1 MMIRVF
7 QLAAFLSLLHLSFSS
22 NIKGQ
27 EADDTYSVIDKV
39 KQATVYIVVEAN
51 GSQIQTGTGFLISR
65 EETSGSRSYLVIT
78 NAHVVTPP
86 SPNEP
91 GRIDRIICV
100 RDSGLPDEFLFDLN
114 LVGVDEK
121 NDLAV
126 LEPSR
131 SLDLRSTIIWN
142 DDSVVRE
149 TDQAFIV
156 GFPFGDKLATSS
168 KHPNVTISQSAV
180 SSIRTDDSGKVSLIQ
195 LSGGINPGNSG
206 GPVVSKTGGLIGI
219 AVAKVG
225 GSDIG
230 FAIPKQRLQELLAGK
245 FTNISITR
253 SGDSTQSDN
262 FEITMKLCDPWQ
274 NTVSA
279 SLEIIPRKG
288 DTFKNLQSEWVA
300 GAEAISSFNVKIR
313 DPEVFRSPQRDAIP
327 RDSRSIVSMPRN
339 PNGYL
344 ARTVIKLRDGNLIE
358 GDLFVLNLSKGRLA
372 ENNSNSSAPTAR
384 LVPFA
389 IKNQLLVRDAAFSKD
404 QLSCYL
410 ATREGEIRKYSL
422 EDFSL
427 QASVSLTAYCGQI
440 ANTKEGIA
448 VFLSRNSEILILDE
462 TDLKTKK
469 TIKVPITPTVAFSAN
484 LGIAYLQS
492 EQDSLDAVDLKSGR
506 IRSIK
511 LTRKPGGSDQK
522 VKSRSPEPFKFRSMS
537 VTHDGKYVI
546 AMSEF
551 NALSRVRIQGSQ
563 GIVEEISEDFR
574 DRGNRITVSAD
585 SKRFASPGLRIGS
598 ASGVGTSVIPIND
611 FRKQDTAIFTDD
623 RPLAVAFD
631 PVTKNIYTQGDKE
644 LLSVYSDKGGL
655 IGKYGRRYLEREA
668 QGIIP
673 HPSGNRVILVFEREA
688 VWVELGDDLG
698 ALGIPARGGA
708 ETQAPQESSEDSAE
722 SKETSDESEK
732 EMLTSVFRTW
742 SDASG
747 KYKVEAKM
755 LKIED
760 QNVVL
765 EKKDGSTV
773 NVPIEKLC
781 DEDKRLIDAMRK

>member
-1 MMIRVF
+1 MMNRVF
-7 QLAAFLSLLHLSFSS
+7 HLVVFLSLFHLSFST

-51 GSQIQTGTGFLISR
+51 GSQLQSGTGFLISR
-65 EETSGSRSYLVIT
+65 EDTPGSRSYLVIT
-78 NAHVVTPP
+78 NAHVVT
-86 SPNEP
+86 SPKEP
-91 GRIDRIICV
+91 DRIYRIFCV
-100 RDSGLPDEFLFDLN
+100 KDSGLPDEILLDLN
-114 LVGVDEK
+114 LLGVDEK

-126 LEPSR
+126 LQPSR
-131 SLDLRSTIIWN
+131 SHDLRATITWN

-206 GPVVSKTGGLIGI
+206 GPVVSKTGSLIGI

-262 FEITMKLCDPWQ
+262 FEITMKLCDPWE

-279 SLEIIPRKG
+279 SLEIIPRRG

-300 GAEAISSFNVKIR
+300 GAEAISSFNIKIR
-313 DPEVFRSPQRDAIP
+313 DPEVSRSAQSDAIL

-372 ENNSNSSAPTAR
+372 ENNSDSSAPTAR
-384 LVPFA
+384 VVPFA
-389 IKNQLLVRDAAFSKD
+389 IKNQPLVSDAAFSKD

-427 QASVSLTAYCGQI
+427 QASVSLAAHCSQI

-448 VFLSRNSEILILDE
+448 VVLDRNSQILILDE
-462 TDLKTKK
+462 KDLTTKK

-492 EQDSLDAVDLKSGR
+492 EKDSLDAVDLKSGR
-506 IRSIK
+506 IRNIK
-511 LTRKPGGSDQK
+511 LTRKPK
-522 VKSRSPEPFKFRSMS
+522 
-537 VTHDGKYVI
+537 
-546 AMSEF
+546 
-551 NALSRVRIQGSQ
+551 
-563 GIVEEISEDFR
+563 
-574 DRGNRITVSAD
+574 
-585 SKRFASPGLRIGS
+585 PG
-598 ASGVGTSVIPIND
+598 
-611 FRKQDTAIFTDD
+611 
-623 RPLAVAFD
+623 
-631 PVTKNIYTQGDKE
+631 
-644 LLSVYSDKGGL
+644 
-655 IGKYGRRYLEREA
+655 
-668 QGIIP
+668 
-673 HPSGNRVILVFEREA
+673 
-688 VWVELGDDLG
+688 
-698 ALGIPARGGA
+698 
-708 ETQAPQESSEDSAE
+708 
-722 SKETSDESEK
+722 TSDENVNSRRSE
-732 EMLTSVFRTW
+732 SFVFRLMALTRDGRKPQRI
-742 SDASG
+742 SVG
-747 KYKVEAKM
+747 IAK
-755 LKIED
+755 LF
-760 QNVVL
+760 
-765 EKKDGSTV
+765 
-773 NVPIEKLC
+773 
-781 DEDKRLIDAMRK
+781 R